1 MSIKQVPLQA
11 KNVNSRGTFDT
22 SKVNDKTI
30 KPLKSRSDQ
39 VVWMKQAH
47 SNVVI

>member
-22 SKVNDKTI
+22 KKVNDKAI

-39 VVWMKQAH
+39 VV
-47 SNVVI
+47 